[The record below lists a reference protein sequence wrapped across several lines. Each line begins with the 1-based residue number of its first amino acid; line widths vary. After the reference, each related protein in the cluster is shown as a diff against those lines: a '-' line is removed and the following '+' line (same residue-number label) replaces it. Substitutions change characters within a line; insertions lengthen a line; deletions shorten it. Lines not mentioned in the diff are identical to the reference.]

1 MKGNSQTLR
10 AIFLPPISSL
20 PVTDTSANAI
30 GSPFGISLF
39 FIKSNGIKR
48 KLMGVHIETN
58 EISLTGSVNI
68 TNNDG
73 NLIGDLRSACYSPH
87 FKKVIGI
94 AMINEPF
101 CKMSVTGKVEISGKN
116 VVLKVCELPFI

>member
-1 MKGNSQTLR
+1 
-10 AIFLPPISSL
+10 
-20 PVTDTSANAI
+20 
-30 GSPFGISLF
+30 
-39 FIKSNGIKR
+39 
-48 KLMGVHIETN
+48 MGVQIETN

-73 NLIGDLRSACYSPH
+73 NFMGDLRSACYSPH

-101 CKMSVTGKVEISGKN
+101 CKVSTTGNVEIDGKN
-116 VVLKVCELPFI
+116 IALKVCELPFI

>member
-1 MKGNSQTLR
+1 MGKEKLKK
-10 AIFLPPISSL
+10 
-20 PVTDTSANAI
+20 
-30 GSPFGISLF
+30 
-39 FIKSNGIKR
+39 IKSDGIKR

-68 TNNDG
+68 TNSDG
-73 NLIGDLRSACYSPH
+73 NIIGDLRSACYSPH

-101 CKMSVTGKVEISGKN
+101 CKVSETGKLEIDGKN
-116 VVLKVCELPFI
+116 IVLKVCELPFI

>member
-1 MKGNSQTLR
+1 
-10 AIFLPPISSL
+10 
-20 PVTDTSANAI
+20 
-30 GSPFGISLF
+30 
-39 FIKSNGIKR
+39 
-48 KLMGVHIETN
+48 MGVQIETN

-73 NLIGDLRSACYSPH
+73 NFMGDLRSACYSPH

-101 CKMSVTGKVEISGKN
+101 CKVSVTGIVEIDGKN
-116 VVLKVCELPFI
+116 IALKVCELPFI